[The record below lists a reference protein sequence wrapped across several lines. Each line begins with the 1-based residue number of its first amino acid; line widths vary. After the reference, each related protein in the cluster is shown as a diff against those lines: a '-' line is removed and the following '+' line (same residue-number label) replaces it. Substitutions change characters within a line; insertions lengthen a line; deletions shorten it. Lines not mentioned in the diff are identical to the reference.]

1 MQPPFSRARLNREFG
16 NLVERSRDR
25 QLRLAVT
32 GLSQAGKTAFL
43 TSLVN
48 QLRHAGVEA
57 KLDLLPAA
65 REGRLLGAQRL
76 NQPDLG
82 IPRFPYDPAM
92 SALHAD
98 PPRWPAPT
106 RGISELRLQLRYRPA
121 QRGWLTPDIAHLTLD
136 IFDYPGEWL
145 LDLPLLQHDFDS
157 WCAAQTQPQGEQR
170 QALFRQWLDGIDTLD
185 PTAEADETE
194 LADLAAAYADGLKRA
209 KAAGFSDLQPGRFL
223 LPGEHEGAPVL
234 QFFPLPET
242 LLAKFSLTDTERH
255 ALPENSVYA
264 TLAARFRYY
273 QQHIVRP
280 FYRDHFR
287 RFDRQIVLV
296 DVLGALNA
304 GPERFEDL
312 SRALTQLMQS
322 FDYGKRSLLTRLF
335 APKIDRLAIAATKAD
350 HVTPDQHSNVVH
362 LLEALLAEPL
372 KELRFAGVPVKA
384 LSLASIRATK
394 IREVNENGTRIPAL
408 LGTTLSGEE
417 VLDFPGEVPDRLP
430 KADFWQQQGFDFSNF
445 RPMPTPSQALPH
457 IRMDAAIDWL
467 MGDKLV

>member
-1 MQPPFSRARLNREFG
+1 MRQPLSRELS
-16 NLVERSRDR
+16 NLLERGRDR

-57 KLDLLPAA
+57 QLDLLPAA

-82 IPRFPYDPAM
+82 IPRFPYDPGMA
-92 SALHAD
+92 ALRD
-98 PPRWPAPT
+98 TPPRWPEPT

-121 QRGWLTPDIAHLTLD
+121 QQGWFTPDIAHVTLD
-136 IFDYPGEWL
+136 LFDYPGEWL
-145 LDLPLLQHDFDS
+145 LDLPLLQHTFYS
-157 WCAAQTQPQGEQR
+157 WCQSQQAGVHR
-170 QALFRQWLDGIDTLD
+170 QALFREWLAEVERLD
-185 PTAEADETE
+185 PAAEADEAKLAA
-194 LADLAAAYADGLKRA
+194 LADAYAKGLRRA
-209 KAAGFSDLQPGRFL
+209 KLAGFSDLQPGRFL
-223 LPGEHEGAPVL
+223 LPGELDGAPVL
-234 QFFPLPET
+234 QFFPLPELKAPKET
-242 LLAKFSLTDTERH
+242 LE
-255 ALPENSVYA
+255 ALPDTSIYA

-273 QQHIVRP
+273 QQQVVRP
-280 FYRDHFR
+280 FYRGHFR

-312 SRALTQLMQS
+312 SNALRQLMQS

-350 HVTPDQHSNVVH
+350 HVTPDQHSNVVQ

-372 KELRFAGVPVKA
+372 KDLRFADIPVKA
-384 LSLASIRATK
+384 LSLAAIRATDA
-394 IREVNENGTRIPAL
+394 REVLHEGKRTPAL
-408 LGTTLSGEE
+408 KGTTLEGED
-417 VLDFPGEVPDRLP
+417 VLVYPGDVPNRLP
-430 KADFWQQQGFDFSNF
+430 KPDFWQQQGFDFPSF
-445 RPMPTPSQALPH
+445 RPMPVDSEALSH

-467 MGDKLV
+467 IGDKLI

>member
-1 MQPPFSRARLNREFG
+1 MRQPFRRELS
-16 NLVERSRDR
+16 NLIERGRDR

-57 KLDLLPAA
+57 QLDMLPAA

-82 IPRFPYDPAM
+82 VPRFPYDPGMA
-92 SALHAD
+92 ALRET

-121 QRGWLTPDIAHLTLD
+121 QQGWLAPDIAHLTLD
-136 IFDYPGEWL
+136 LFDYPGEWL
-145 LDLPLLQHDFDS
+145 LDLPLLQHDFYS
-157 WCAAQTQPQGEQR
+157 WSQAQPLHTGDQR
-170 QALFRQWLDGIDTLD
+170 RALFSEWLTEVETLD
-185 PTAEADETE
+185 PAAEADEAQLAS
-194 LADLAAAYADGLKRA
+194 LADAYARGLRRA
-209 KAAGFSDLQPGRFL
+209 KQAGFSNLQPGRFL
-223 LPGEHEGAPVL
+223 LPGELDGAPVL
-234 QFFPLPET
+234 QFFPLPR
-242 LLAKFSLTDTERH
+242 LTMTREELD
-255 ALPENSVYA
+255 ALPSTSLYA

-273 QQHIVRP
+273 QQQVVRP

-312 SRALTQLMQS
+312 SQALGQLMHS

-335 APKIDRLAIAATKAD
+335 APRIDRLAIAATKAD
-350 HVTPDQHSNVVH
+350 HVTPDQHGHVVQ

-372 KELRFAGVPVKA
+372 KDLRFANVPVKA
-384 LSLASIRATK
+384 LSLAAIRATEA
-394 IREVNENGTRIPAL
+394 REVMHNGKRSPAL
-408 LGTTLSGEE
+408 RGTTLEGED
-417 VLDFPGEVPDRLP
+417 VLVYPGDVPPRLP
-430 KADFWQQQGFDFSNF
+430 THDFWYQQGFDFPSF
-445 RPMPTPSQALPH
+445 RPMDTPSEALAH

-467 MGDKLV
+467 IGDKLV

>member
-1 MQPPFSRARLNREFG
+1 MRQPLSRELN
-16 NLVERSRDR
+16 NLLERGRDR

-57 KLDLLPAA
+57 QLDLLPAA
-65 REGRLLGAQRL
+65 RDGRLLGAQRL

-82 IPRFPYDPAM
+82 VPRFPYDPGMA
-92 SALHAD
+92 ALRD
-98 PPRWPAPT
+98 TPPRWPEPT

-121 QRGWLTPDIAHLTLD
+121 QSGWFAPDIAHLTLD
-136 IFDYPGEWL
+136 LFDYPGEWL
-145 LDLPLLQHDFDS
+145 LDLPLLQHDFYS
-157 WCAAQTQPQGEQR
+157 WCQAQPLLEGEQR
-170 QALFRQWLDGIDTLD
+170 RALFSEWLDAVASLD
-185 PTAEADETE
+185 PASEADEAQ
-194 LADLAAAYADGLKRA
+194 LAQLAEMYAQGLRRA
-209 KAAGFSDLQPGRFL
+209 KQAGFSDLQPGRFL
-223 LPGEHEGAPVL
+223 LPGELSGAPVL
-234 QFFPLPET
+234 QFFPLPHLDAPKEMLDT
-242 LLAKFSLTDTERH
+242 LPDSSL
-255 ALPENSVYA
+255 YA

-273 QQHIVRP
+273 QQQVVRP

-312 SRALTQLMQS
+312 SRALRQLMQS
-322 FDYGKRSLLTRLF
+322 FDYGKRSLLSRLF

-350 HVTPDQHSNVVH
+350 HVTPDQHGHVVQ

-372 KELRFAGVPVKA
+372 KDLRFANVPVKA
-384 LSLASIRATK
+384 LSLAAIRATEA
-394 IREVNENGTRIPAL
+394 REVVHDGKRSSAL
-408 LGTTLSGEE
+408 RGTTLEGED
-417 VLDFPGEVPDRLP
+417 VLVYPGDVPNRLP
-430 KADFWQQQGFDFSNF
+430 NADFWQHQGFDFPSF
-445 RPMPTPSQALPH
+445 RPMPSSSDALSH

-467 MGDKLV
+467 IGDKLA